1 MKYTKLGNTGVTVSR
16 LALGCMSYGGG
27 EIPSWS
33 PMTRGWQVNKD
44 DARAHF
50 ALALE
55 SGVNFFDTADA
66 YSVGLS
72 EEITGHWLREL
83 ASRDDIVVATKLEG
97 PMGPGPNR
105 RGLSR
110 KHILE
115 ACDSSLRRL
124 GMDYVDLYQIH
135 RWDWNTPI
143 EETLDAL
150 DSLVTSGKVRYLGA
164 SNLAAWQLSKA
175 LYLAREYGWRRF
187 ISIQNQYNLVYREEE
202 REMIPLCQDQG
213 LAVIPWSPL
222 ARGFLTGS
230 RNRDGG
236 DTARAKTDNFARE
249 MYFTEDDFAV
259 ADAVA
264 AVAADRGVK
273 PAQVACAWILQ
284 APGVTAP
291 IVGSTKVEQLR
302 ELIDAVDLNLSPA
315 EIARVEAPYRPH
327 RVLGRLGPPRQQ
339 R

>member
-1 MKYTKLGNTGVTVSR
+1 MQYTKLGNTGVTVSR

-33 PMTRGWQVNKD
+33 PMTRGWQVNQE

-55 SGVNFFDTADA
+55 SGVNFFDTADV

-72 EEITGHWLREL
+72 EEITGHWLREM
-83 ASRDDIVVATKLEG
+83 ANRDDIVVATKAEG

-110 KHILE
+110 KHLLE
-115 ACDSSLRRL
+115 ACENSLRRL

-175 LYLAREYGWRRF
+175 LYLAREFGWRRF
-187 ISIQNQYNLVYREEE
+187 ISVQNQYNLVYREEE
-202 REMIPLCQDQG
+202 REMIPLCLDQG
-213 LAVIPWSPL
+213 LAVLPWSPL

-230 RNRDGG
+230 RHRDGG
-236 DTARAKTDNFARE
+236 DTVRARSDNFARE
-249 MYFTEDDFAV
+249 MYFAEEDFAV

-264 AVAADRGVK
+264 AVATDRGVK

-291 IVGSTKVEQLR
+291 IVGATRLEQLK
-302 ELIDAVDLNLSPA
+302 ELIDAVDLTLSA
-315 EIARVEAPYRPH
+315 EEIARVEAPYRPH
-327 RVLGRLGPPRQQ
+327 RVLGRLGPPR
-339 R
+339 RR